1 MWILTHILFHLTPLL
16 TISKHLLAMS
26 LLQCKEKDL
35 KGVYAC
41 QATQH
46 ACFLSIWPACTDL
59 DGLVFW
65 SEELSCCVLSLPWEW
80 GPRKHIWT
88 LPWRAEHSGV
98 PLPES
103 SAAWVKRQSSA
114 NVRGCSMDDI

>member
-26 LLQCKEKDL
+26 VLKCKEKDL

-46 ACFLSIWPACTDL
+46 ACFLSIWPACL
-59 DGLVFW
+59 GLG
-65 SEELSCCVLSLPWEW
+65 LSCILV
-80 GPRKHIWT
+80 RKGELLCPEPPLGVRVQKAYLDTT
-88 LPWRAEHSGV
+88 L
-98 PLPES
+98 ES
-103 SAAWVKRQSSA
+103 
-114 NVRGCSMDDI
+114 